1 MGNSALMFSILGIAV
16 SSVAIT
22 EGRDRRL
29 SEVVR
34 NIFMNEGGNKNNQE
48 LEVDAKMREGLTGF
62 PDIVLSSIT

>member
-1 MGNSALMFSILGIAV
+1 MGNSALMISILGIAV

-62 PDIVLSSIT
+62 PDIVLS

>member
-1 MGNSALMFSILGIAV
+1 MFSILGIAV

-62 PDIVLSSIT
+62 PDIVLS

>member
-34 NIFMNEGGNKNNQE
+34 NIFMNEEGNKNNQE

-62 PDIVLSSIT
+62 PDIVLS

>member
-1 MGNSALMFSILGIAV
+1 MVNSALMFSILGIAV

-62 PDIVLSSIT
+62 PDIFLS

>member
-1 MGNSALMFSILGIAV
+1 MGSSVLMFSILGIAV

-34 NIFMNEGGNKNNQE
+34 NIFMNKGGNTNNQE

-62 PDIVLSSIT
+62 PDIFLS

>member
-62 PDIVLSSIT
+62 PDIVLS

>member
-1 MGNSALMFSILGIAV
+1 MFSIMGIAV

-22 EGRDRRL
+22 EGRDQRL

-34 NIFMNEGGNKNNQE
+34 NISMNEGGNKNNQE

-62 PDIVLSSIT
+62 PDIFLS

>member
-62 PDIVLSSIT
+62 PDIFLS

>member
-1 MGNSALMFSILGIAV
+1 MISILGIAV

-62 PDIVLSSIT
+62 PDIFLS